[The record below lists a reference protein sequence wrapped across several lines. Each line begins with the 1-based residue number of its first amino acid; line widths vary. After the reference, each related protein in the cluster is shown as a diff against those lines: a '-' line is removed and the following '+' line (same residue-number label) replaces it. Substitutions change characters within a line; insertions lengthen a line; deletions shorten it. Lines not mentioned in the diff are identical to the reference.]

1 MSSKLPR
8 RDHLWVVAQR
18 CRRVESPADA
28 WAELIAQLEE
38 LSDRDLPKYRDLVDA
53 IRAATIAGRRKPNT
67 ETKRT

>member
-1 MSSKLPR
+1 
-8 RDHLWVVAQR
+8 
-18 CRRVESPADA
+18 VESPADA